1 MEKRVSAFDVRR
13 GFGQMLQDV
22 LQHGDKFI
30 VERHGA
36 PVAVVAPI
44 EGYEQWKQS
53 RDRFFDSLR
62 AAQVAADLSSEEA
75 DQLAAEAVSA
85 ARKWS

>member
-1 MEKRVSAFDVRR
+1 
-13 GFGQMLQDV
+13 MLQDV
-22 LQHGDKFI
+22 LRHGDKFI

-44 EGYEQWKQS
+44 EVYEQWKQS

-62 AAQVAADLSSEEA
+62 AAQVAADLSPEEA

-85 ARKWS
+85 ARKRS